1 MVERQPLLFPE
12 NAGVSGILVDKEIQN
27 AIEGNWLISKETFQQ
42 SSLEASSYDIRV
54 GTKGVIGGDGV
65 EIDLRKDAMELGPGA
80 YGGIISYEKLWLPDN
95 VCARIGSKRA
105 LSYEGVILLT
115 GTTVDPGYEGHL
127 LFGVYN
133 ASQRKVLIRFNKKLC
148 NIVFERLGKP
158 PERLAPS
165 DPSLKVGNFPDAF
178 LDRMANMEV
187 LPWMQISERV
197 KQIETITKDILDLK
211 ARYDDVL
218 QPIRELT
225 DNVKNLT
232 KDVGALTNQTR
243 SIAEDVD
250 SLNKLVGENS
260 KQITQLTANL
270 GTVGGL
276 IQGVQ
281 DRARSLEDSNR
292 LQTQTV
298 SGLQTSLGRIQ
309 IVAYIFWGVVL
320 LVLGALLTLLVQ
332 RTWPARE
339 QRPVAV
345 PSQQDLS
352 TPPQQQVRPPEAP
365 AQKKP

>member
-12 NAGVSGILVDKEIQN
+12 NAGVSGILVDKEIQD
-27 AIEGNWLISKETFQQ
+27 AIERNWLISKETFQQ

-197 KQIETITKDILDLK
+197 KQIETITKDILDLR

-218 QPIRELT
+218 EPIRDLT
-225 DNVKNLT
+225 ASVKSLT
-232 KDVGALTNQTR
+232 GDVTSLTAQTSSIAKDVEQVN
-243 SIAEDVD
+243 SMVAE
-250 SLNKLVGENS
+250 NNR
-260 KQITQLTANL
+260 QINTLTASL
-270 GTVGGL
+270 ATVGGK
-276 IQGVQ
+276 VQ
-281 DRARSLEDSNR
+281 AVTERARSLEESGKS
-292 LQTQTV
+292 QAETV
-298 SGLQTSLGRIQ
+298 TTLRTRLGR
-309 IVAYIFWGVVL
+309 F
-320 LVLGALLTLLVQ
+320 
-332 RTWPARE
+332 
-339 QRPVAV
+339 
-345 PSQQDLS
+345 
-352 TPPQQQVRPPEAP
+352 
-365 AQKKP
+365 